1 MKARNGWMR
10 TGTGAGWS
18 AALKAAAL
26 CLGLCLAV
34 LPAGG
39 FAQTSSSEKTPAAKK
54 KRSSQRAPASAA
66 EPARPDSAPKW
77 KKWLQNLAHGLE
89 VSPVRKYRSSGTD
102 RAVVAAVRGAPQQS
116 ADPYALYWKGQ
127 RAQVKEAKMR
137 QQELELKDAVQ
148 KALDGD
154 LKGAVTDIEN
164 FKTKYP
170 KSPLVKDAQEA
181 LDQLKPLVE
190 AQEKEPAPADG
201 E

>member
-1 MKARNGWMR
+1 MR

-18 AALKAAAL
+18 AAL
-26 CLGLCLAV
+26 CLGLGLAL
-34 LPAGG
+34 LPAAG
-39 FAQTSSSEKTPAAKK
+39 FAQTQASETAPAARKA
-54 KRSSQRAPASAA
+54 RSSRRAPAKA
-66 EPARPDSAPKW
+66 PAQPDSAPKW

-102 RAVVAAVRGAPQQS
+102 RAIVAAVRGAPQQS

-127 RAQVKEAKMR
+127 RAQLKEAKMR

-154 LKGAVTDIEN
+154 LKGAVADIEN